1 MTAGPSTPLLRPAVP
16 APALLAATLP
26 RFLSCARKPGGSA
39 AAALILA
46 AAALLCCA
54 AGTLFVT
61 ARASWQ
67 RPAVAHQASG
77 GPSCAFSNIYGA
89 VRAIRRRRRA
99 WLPSLAA
106 AAAAAAAPPP
116 PPPPPFSTPLATT
129 DRSLPRTGRPPVLR
143 CVRARCGWRDHG
155 RRQAGRAGLG
165 GGRLDRPE
173 PRHLRGVERLL
184 EGPSPV
190 PDAAEGPMGFRVP
203 VRRGV

>member
-106 AAAAAAAPPP
+106 AAAAAPPP
-116 PPPPPFSTPLATT
+116 PPPLSSATFGSCGDEAIT
-129 DRSLPRTGRPPVLR
+129 QPHLFLRPPEFSCCLSSS
-143 CVRARCGWRDHG
+143 CKG
-155 RRQAGRAGLG
+155 
-165 GGRLDRPE
+165 
-173 PRHLRGVERLL
+173 
-184 EGPSPV
+184 SPCSEY
-190 PDAAEGPMGFRVP
+190 PPT
-203 VRRGV
+203 